1 MPLVTKASRICFEE
15 IAVSGLMDMIATF
28 HKFTGAFR
36 GLEERTQVPFVG
48 LLLEAHGGY
57 CSGVR
62 AELGQLLP

>member
-1 MPLVTKASRICFEE
+1 
-15 IAVSGLMDMIATF
+15 MDMIATF